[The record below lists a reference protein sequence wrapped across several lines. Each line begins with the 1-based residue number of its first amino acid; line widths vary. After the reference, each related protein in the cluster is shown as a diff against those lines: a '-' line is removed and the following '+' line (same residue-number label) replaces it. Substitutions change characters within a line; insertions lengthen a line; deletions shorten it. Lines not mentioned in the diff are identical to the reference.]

1 MDNEKKIQMTVLET
15 VILCQSGMKLLNV
28 FDTYRRE
35 KKINTRQ
42 LIQGVISERAFMDIK
57 KEKHILMKSD

>member
-1 MDNEKKIQMTVLET
+1 MSIRYEI
-15 VILCQSGMKLLNV
+15 LNV